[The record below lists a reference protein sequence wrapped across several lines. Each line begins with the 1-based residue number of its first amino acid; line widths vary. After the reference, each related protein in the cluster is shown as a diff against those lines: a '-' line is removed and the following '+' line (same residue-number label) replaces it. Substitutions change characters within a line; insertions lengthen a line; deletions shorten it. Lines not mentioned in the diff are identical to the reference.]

1 MKRIG
6 NIMMVVL
13 LLVST
18 MGMAQGPRFRG
29 GDGNTMQTVGK
40 GYCYLNLTPEQEQ
53 KINDLRVKHLKEIT
67 PLRNELSEK
76 QAHLRTLES
85 ADKPDMAAINKTI
98 DEITSIKAKLM
109 KARVAHRAEVSQLLT
124 DEQRVLFNARGQK
137 GMGMRG
143 PRSNMRCGYG
153 MGMGLGPCMG
163 N

>member
-6 NIMMVVL
+6 NIMMAVL
-13 LLVST
+13 ILTST
-18 MGMAQGPRFRG
+18 TGMAQGPRYRG
-29 GDGNTMQTVGK
+29 GDGNSMQTAGK
-40 GYCYLNLTPEQEQ
+40 GYYYLNLTPEQEQ

-137 GMGMRG
+137 GKGMRG
-143 PRSNMRCGYG
+143 HRGNMRGGYG